1 MIKTFKDKETESL
14 YNSGHS
20 RKYKSFERIA
30 LRKLDMIHAAIVL
43 DDLKVPP
50 GNRLEP
56 LHGDREGQYSI
67 CINDQFRI
75 CFIWDSGY
83 AYSIEIVDYQ

>member
-50 GNRLEP
+50 GNRLES

-67 CINDQFRI
+67 RISDQFRI

>member
-67 CINDQFRI
+67 RISDQFRI